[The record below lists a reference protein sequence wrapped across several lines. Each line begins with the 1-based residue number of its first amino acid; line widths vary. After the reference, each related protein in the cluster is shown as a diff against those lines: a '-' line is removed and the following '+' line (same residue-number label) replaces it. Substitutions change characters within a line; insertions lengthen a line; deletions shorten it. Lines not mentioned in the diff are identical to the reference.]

1 MRNTITAAATAADNT
16 DKARQLIE
24 LGLALDP
31 EARSDTLARLIA
43 ASLHTGPGSS
53 LERFAATGTLH
64 QQAALE
70 ELGDLRVPLEQEAWI
85 DALGSHILLYT
96 GTRP

>member
-16 DKARQLIE
+16 GKARQLIE

-43 ASLHTGPGSS
+43 ASLHTGPGGP
-53 LERFAATGTLH
+53 LERFAATGTLD

-70 ELGDLRVPLEQEAWI
+70 ELGDLRVPLEQEVWI
-85 DALGSHILLYT
+85 DALGSHILLST